1 MVYKLGTHVD
11 FCGYRNIHLSVCV
24 PEPCLALRRTE
35 LHSRAEWRLEIRG
48 VEAIREEAWEP
59 IGRRERE
66 HAIAKIRGKIGVVE
80 NFETLLSIRECAKF
94 TFVCQSFCVDG
105 VFLVF
110 RAVTVR
116 GSQLGIARDP
126 RPRRPCRVP
135 VGISITPCP
144 ESVGEDEKLEF
155 AGMRE
160 SVHSA
165 DGFGSGDTGVV
176 GTPRRGGIR

>member
-80 NFETLLSIRECAKF
+80 NFETLLSIRECGKIHVRLPIVLCRRSFFGVPGGHRSSVSARNREGSP
-94 TFVCQSFCVDG
+94 TTATVQSACRHIDHPVP
-105 VFLVF
+105 
-110 RAVTVR
+110 RVR
-116 GSQLGIARDP
+116 G
-126 RPRRPCRVP
+126 
-135 VGISITPCP
+135 
-144 ESVGEDEKLEF
+144 
-155 AGMRE
+155 
-160 SVHSA
+160 
-165 DGFGSGDTGVV
+165 
-176 GTPRRGGIR
+176 GG